1 MAKILS
7 FPELL
12 DARRPWM
19 GAIDEARIE
28 TEINTPE
35 WESFVDSIVADG
47 LKIGKHRMAG

>member
-1 MAKILS
+1 MAKIHS

-19 GAIDEARIE
+19 DAIDEARIVYD
-28 TEINTPE
+28 INTPE